1 MDKQRAHELVKNQG
15 IKVADAIVIKNT
27 SDYSK
32 AISTLQFPLFVKPVK
47 AGSSYG
53 ISKVLDIQ
61 DLKPAIDNAFKY
73 DNEVIIEE
81 AILGR
86 EVGCAI
92 IGKDILEVGLVD
104 EIELA
109 DGFFDYHE
117 KYTVV

>member
-1 MDKQRAHELVKNQG
+1 M
-15 IKVADAIVIKNT
+15 
-27 SDYSK
+27 
-32 AISTLQFPLFVKPVK
+32 
-47 AGSSYG
+47 
-53 ISKVLDIQ
+53 LDIQ
-61 DLKPAIDNAFKY
+61 DLKKPAIDNAFKY

-109 DGFFDYHE
+109 DGFLIIMKSIHLKLQKFICQQE
-117 KYTVV
+117 SMS